1 MADYMFTKVLFFS
14 NEGVGKTTFIERYC
28 VGSDP
33 RYKSTIGVH
42 FFKLEQDVKLRG
54 DTFSLTFWDITE
66 RPSLKR
72 TLYRG
77 AQGAIFMYDIT
88 NENSLNKFP
97 DWTIDVKDYCGDIP
111 IFLVGNKL
119 DLEENRAVI
128 NKRIL
133 TLKKSFGLSSLTEIS
148 VKTGK
153 NVENMFEK
161 LISLMMH
168 RTD

>member
-1 MADYMFTKVLFFS
+1 MFTKVLFFS

-33 RYKSTIGVH
+33 RYKSTIGAH
-42 FFKLEQDVKLRG
+42 FFKLKQDVKLCG
-54 DTFSLTFWDITE
+54 DTFSLTFWDIIE
-66 RPSLKR
+66 RHSLKR
-72 TLYRG
+72 ILYRG

-88 NENSLNKFP
+88 NENSLNKFS
-97 DWTIDVKDYCGDIP
+97 DWTLDVRDYCGDIP

-119 DLEENRAVI
+119 DLEESRAVI

-133 TLKKSFGLSSLTEIS
+133 TLKESFGLLSLTEIS
-148 VKTGK
+148 VKTGE

-161 LISLMMH
+161 LISLMMN